1 VSGPRFH
8 RFAALGDSLSAGADG
23 DSAAPWPELAA
34 RSLGGDR
41 KLVLRNFATAGA
53 TSTDVAIW
61 QLQQAIDM
69 RPDLVSVICG
79 ANDVLL
85 SVRPDPDVFT
95 AVFDGIA
102 ESLRTRLPD
111 ATIVTATYPRV
122 ATMLPVRERTGAR
135 IDAGIAAIN
144 VAIRAV
150 AARRRLICLEFAD
163 HSGIDESDNFAAD
176 RLHPSVA
183 GHQRVAAA
191 FVEGLDA
198 AVGAPEPRRE
208 VA

>member
-1 VSGPRFH
+1 MSGPRFH

-23 DSAAPWPELAA
+23 DSAAPWPELVA
-34 RSLGGDR
+34 RELGGDR

-144 VAIRAV
+144 AAIRTV

-163 HSGIDESDNFAAD
+163 HRGIDESENFAAD
-176 RLHPSVA
+176 RFHPSIA
-183 GHQRVAAA
+183 GHHHVAAA
-191 FVEGLDA
+191 FVDGLHA
-198 AVGAPEPRRE
+198 AAGAPEPRRE

>member
-23 DSAAPWPELAA
+23 DSAMPWPELAA
-34 RSLGGDR
+34 RELGADG

-102 ESLRTRLPD
+102 ESLRTRLPE

-135 IDAGIAAIN
+135 IDAGIAAVN
-144 VAIRAV
+144 SAIRTV
-150 AARRRLICLEFAD
+150 AARRRMICLEWAD
-163 HSGIDESDNFAAD
+163 HGGIDESENFAAD
-176 RLHPSVA
+176 RFHPSVA
-183 GHQRVAAA
+183 GHRHVARAFVDGVRAAA
-191 FVEGLDA
+191 GI
-198 AVGAPEPRRE
+198 PEPRQE